1 MIKNVNLTST
11 GGSRMKNA
19 LGISLGICALVYTY
33 LALSVITVIGAAAIW
48 AGFIAWGSYFTVG
61 KDALKKNISANIF
74 GALLAGVAVLIY
86 GQIGMAGD
94 FAWPI
99 AVGVT
104 VWALTIVPSLGN
116 IPANVFGYA
125 TAFGYMLLS
134 GTTGDVTA
142 LAVSNPIV
150 TISIA
155 MVVGSIFGLASEKVA
170 AKLG

>member
-1 MIKNVNLTST
+1 
-11 GGSRMKNA
+11 MKNA

-33 LALSVITVIGAAAIW
+33 LALSVISVIGAAAIW

-61 KDALKKNISANIF
+61 KDALTKNISANIF
-74 GALLAGVAVLIY
+74 GAVLAGVAVLIY

-104 VWALTIVPSLGN
+104 VWALTIAPSLGN

-125 TAFGYMLLS
+125 TTFGYMLLS

>member
-1 MIKNVNLTST
+1 
-11 GGSRMKNA
+11 MKNA

-33 LALSVITVIGAAAIW
+33 LALSVISVIGGAAIW

-61 KDALKKNISANIF
+61 KDALTKNISANIF
-74 GALLAGVAVLIY
+74 GAVLAGVAVLIFD
-86 GQIGMAGD
+86 QIGMAGS

-125 TAFGYMLLS
+125 TTFGYMLLS
-134 GTTGDVTA
+134 GVANTDSVTS
-142 LAVSNPIV
+142 LAISNPIV

-155 MVVGSIFGLASEKVA
+155 MVVGSAFGLASEKVA